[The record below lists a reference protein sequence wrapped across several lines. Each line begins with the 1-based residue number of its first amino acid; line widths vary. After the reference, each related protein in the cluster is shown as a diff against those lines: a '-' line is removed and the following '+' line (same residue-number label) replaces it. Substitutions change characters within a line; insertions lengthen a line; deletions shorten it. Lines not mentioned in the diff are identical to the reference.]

1 MNIFT
6 KDNIIMNQTFSD
18 KEEAI
23 NAAGRILAD
32 RGYVQPEYI
41 ESMQKRE
48 KVISTYVGNKIAI
61 PHGINGSES
70 QIMESGISLLQ
81 VPQGVSFGK
90 GKTAYI
96 VIGIAGKNNT
106 HMSILTQLS
115 EIVCDVENVDKL
127 IQAKDEQEILDI
139 IGIK

>member
-6 KDNIIMNQTFSD
+6 KDNIIINQTFSD